1 MDGMGALKVGPTL
14 LLSPT
19 RASANRPTRRCYNQK
34 LSFCLVYP
42 SESEVVIS
50 NAFAQASS
58 GASGPESLLASPL
71 PMVVIFFVIMY
82 FLMIRPQQ
90 KRAKEQ
96 RTMMESLKAG
106 DEVITSGG
114 ILGKVT
120 KVVDQYVTVE
130 VAQAGTGPV
139 ELLVQ
144 KASVQTM
151 LPKGTIKSI

>member
-1 MDGMGALKVGPTL
+1 M
-14 LLSPT
+14 
-19 RASANRPTRRCYNQK
+19 
-34 LSFCLVYP
+34 
-42 SESEVVIS
+42 IS
-50 NAFAQASS
+50 NAFAQAST
-58 GASGPESLLASPL
+58 AVSGPESLLSSPL

-96 RTMMESLKAG
+96 RSMLEALKAG
-106 DEVITSGG
+106 DEIITSGG

-120 KVVDQYVTVE
+120 KVVDQYVTLE
-130 VAQAGTGPV
+130 VAQAGAGQV

>member
-1 MDGMGALKVGPTL
+1 M
-14 LLSPT
+14 
-19 RASANRPTRRCYNQK
+19 
-34 LSFCLVYP
+34 
-42 SESEVVIS
+42 IS